1 MREREIMYRA
11 MLYSINKEG
20 AVINDAH
27 LDRVQEQY
35 RPILEEIGDYYR
47 KEFGDSLLSIY
58 VRGSVS
64 VGRAK
69 PFISDIDSVAIVS
82 TDISPKK
89 QKEIYK
95 YSKKLQEKYPFVTL
109 VDMTVI
115 SPKTL
120 LEDKEFSNLK
130 IYLKTQSVCLYGKD
144 IVKEIKDVKP
154 GRELALEMYGD
165 LSEKLQELEK
175 IFSQDTTEKTYL
187 GEKRSTEFWCIW
199 TMRTILR
206 SGLGLVMLKKSVY
219 SQDLQ
224 TCADIFLAEYPEYK
238 QYMEKAIS
246 WAMNPTANRKEI
258 KDYLKE
264 FSPKYIAL
272 WDKALNN

>member
-1 MREREIMYRA
+1 
-11 MLYSINKEG
+11 MLYSINKDG
-20 AVINDAH
+20 VVVNDAH
-27 LDRVQEQY
+27 IDRIQKQY
-35 RPILEEIGDYYR
+35 RPILEEINNFYR
-47 KEFGDSLLSIY
+47 KELGKNLLSIY
-58 VRGSVS
+58 IRGSVS
-64 VGRAK
+64 VGRGK

-89 QKEIYK
+89 QKEIYE
-95 YSKKLQEKYPFVTL
+95 YSKQLQKKYPFITL

-115 SPKTL
+115 SPETL

-144 IVKEIKDVKP
+144 IVKEIKNIKP

-165 LSEKLQELEK
+165 LSEKLQDLEK
-175 IFSQDTTEKTYL
+175 IFSHDTTEKTYL
-187 GEKRSTEFWCIW
+187 GEKRSTEFWCVW

-206 SGLGLVMLKKSVY
+206 TGLGLVMLKKPVY

-224 TCADIFLAEYPEYK
+224 TCAKVFSAEYPEYE
-238 QYMEKAIS
+238 QYMEKAILWS
-246 WAMNPTANRKEI
+246 MNPTANRKEI

-272 WDKALNN
+272 WDNAINN

>member
-1 MREREIMYRA
+1 
-11 MLYSINKEG
+11 MLYSINKDG
-20 AVINDAH
+20 AVVNDAH
-27 LDRVQEQY
+27 IDRIQKQY
-35 RPILEEIGDYYR
+35 RLILEEISDYYR
-47 KEFGDSLLSIY
+47 KEFGDNLLSIY

-69 PFISDIDSVAIVS
+69 SFISDIDSVAIVRM
-82 TDISPKK
+82 DISPKK
-89 QKEIYK
+89 QKEIQE

-130 IYLKTQSVCLYGKD
+130 IYLKTQSVCLYGRD
-144 IVKEIKDVKP
+144 IVEEIEEVKP
-154 GRELALEMYGD
+154 GRELALKMYGD
-165 LSEKLQELEK
+165 LSEKLQDLENV
-175 IFSQDTTEKTYL
+175 FSHDTTEKTYL
-187 GEKRSTEFWCIW
+187 GEKRPTEFWCVW

-206 SGLGLVMLKKSVY
+206 SGLGLVMLKKPVY

-224 TCADIFLAEYPEYK
+224 TCAEVFSAEYPEYE

-246 WAMNPTANRKEI
+246 WAMNPTTNRKEI
-258 KDYLKE
+258 LDYLKE

-272 WDKALNN
+272 WEKAINN